1 MNKKIIALISI
12 PIFGFIVFIIVH
24 FSFLKALHEV
34 ENSIKNL
41 RVKQIISLDI
51 NYEIIKIK
59 SLFYQTI
66 LLSTNKRGLNYN
78 IKLLKEE
85 LKKTKKML
93 YILRD
98 GGVYKKVISLNIV
111 DKSSFKEEYK
121 FVKNQK
127 SIEVINLL
135 PKLYF
140 LEKKVK
146 ELQQILSNMYIGIKT
161 TDISKLKKRRR
172 KIVRFTRSLDS
183 VFRRM
188 IEDSNRLFYKS
199 QIEFFNL
206 QKKIKSKHQYYQQ
219 IEFGLIIFLI
229 LMFIISGYI
238 VINKLTIFNKALED
252 KLYIDDLTKAYT
264 RKKLEDMQLP
274 QNSVLYLIDIDEF
287 SEINELYGIETG
299 NKILQIIAKK
309 LQKDNPEAIL
319 FRLSADVFGLYI
331 DDSSKM
337 NMSIENKIAYIR
349 KCLMFKSIVINGY
362 NIDFNVTIGVAF
374 GKNALHNSFA
384 ALNMAKNDNL
394 QYVIFTSE
402 EKFKKQIE
410 FNKTWQREIK
420 YAIEESMIE
429 PFFQPIVGRDKK
441 IVKYESL
448 MRMKKTEGED
458 IKYIPPFFID
468 IAIKTKQYLTISK
481 QMIEKTF
488 IYFKDGG
495 EFSINL
501 SYIDMNNES
510 MKDLIEYLIVT
521 YNAQGRVTFEI
532 LENEGI
538 QDYQVIEKFINHFRK
553 YNVKIAIDDFGS
565 GYSNFKRIMAINP
578 DYIKFDGSL
587 IKNID
592 KDSYSY
598 LIVKNLVNFAKEA
611 KIKTVAE
618 FVHSKEVF
626 DTCVYL
632 GIDLFQG
639 YYFSE
644 PKKDIVKD

>member
-12 PIFGFIVFIIVH
+12 PIFGFMVFLVVH
-24 FSFLKALHEV
+24 FSFLKTLQVAEHKIE
-34 ENSIKNL
+34 NL
-41 RVKQIISLDI
+41 RVKQIISSDI

-59 SLFYQTI
+59 SLFYQTV
-66 LLSTNKRGLNYN
+66 LLSTNKRGINYN

-85 LKKTKKML
+85 LQKTKKML
-93 YILRD
+93 FILRD
-98 GGVYKKVISLNIV
+98 GGVYKKVVSLNIV
-111 DKSSFKEEYK
+111 GKNSFEEEYK
-121 FVKNQK
+121 FVKDKK
-127 SIEVINLL
+127 SLEVINLL
-135 PKLYF
+135 PKIYF
-140 LEKKVK
+140 LEKKAQ
-146 ELQQILSNMYIGIKT
+146 ELQKILSQMYIGIKIK
-161 TDISKLKKRRR
+161 DISKIKKRRK
-172 KIVRFTRSLDS
+172 KIVRFARSLDS

-199 QIEFFNL
+199 QMEFLNL
-206 QKKIKSKHQYYQQ
+206 QKEIKFKHQYYQQ
-219 IEFGLIIFLI
+219 VEFGLIIFLI
-229 LMFIISGYI
+229 FMFIVIGYI
-238 VINKLTIFNKALED
+238 IIKELTSLNESLED

-264 RKKLEDMQLP
+264 RKKLEDMQLA
-274 QNSVLYLIDIDEF
+274 QNSVLYLIDIDKF
-287 SEINELYGIETG
+287 SEINELYGMEIG
-299 NKILQIIAKK
+299 NKILQIIAQK
-309 LQKDNPEAIL
+309 LQTDNPEATL

-337 NMSIENKIAYIR
+337 NMSIEDKIAYIR
-349 KCLMFKSIVINGY
+349 KHLMFKSIVIDDY
-362 NIDFNVTIGVAF
+362 NIDFNVTISVAF
-374 GKNALHNSFA
+374 GKNALHNAFA
-384 ALNMAKNDNL
+384 ALNIAKNDNL
-394 QYVIFTSE
+394 QYAIFTTE

-410 FNKTWQREIK
+410 FNKTWQKEIK
-420 YAIEESMIE
+420 YAIEESRIE
-429 PFFQPIVGRDKK
+429 PFFQPIVNKDKK

-448 MRMKKTEGED
+448 MRMKKTEGEN

-468 IAIKTKQYLTISK
+468 VAIKTKQYLTISK

-510 MKDLIEYLIVT
+510 MKELIEYLIVT
-521 YNAQGRVTFEI
+521 YNAQDRVTFEI

-592 KDSYSY
+592 TDSYSY

-611 KIKTVAE
+611 NIKTVAE
-618 FVHSKEVF
+618 FIYSKEVF

-644 PKKDIVKD
+644 PKKEIVKD

>member
-481 QMIEKTF
+481 QMIEKT
-488 IYFKDGG
+488 
-495 EFSINL
+495 
-501 SYIDMNNES
+501 
-510 MKDLIEYLIVT
+510 
-521 YNAQGRVTFEI
+521 NAQGRVTFEI